1 MTEQEIKDLREY
13 LKGLYL
19 AIKKGRD
26 IENAY
31 AWLRGYVS

>member
-13 LKGLYL
+13 LKDWYL

-31 AWLRGYVS
+31 SWLRGYVS

>member
-13 LKGLYL
+13 LNGWYL
-19 AIKKGRD
+19 TIKKGRG
-26 IENAY
+26 ITNAY

>member
-13 LKGLYL
+13 LKDWYL
-19 AIKKGRD
+19 AIKNGRG